1 VKPSPRRKARELA
14 VQAVYS
20 WQISQNPVNEIEVN
34 FIADNSKR
42 RFDIEYF
49 QQLLRGVTNS
59 VAELDLAISPHV
71 DRPLDDIDHVEKAIL
86 RVAVFELSE
95 CQDVPYRVV
104 INEAIELAKSFAADD
119 SHKFVNGVL
128 DKAVKLI
135 ISDCY
140 KQATHI
146 LKENIDSLHLMAQ
159 SLVEYE
165 TLDSEQIDDIMA
177 GAKPR
182 APGSKENKTESKKK
196 NDPSVGDTAEQS

>member
-20 WQISQNPVNEIEVN
+20 WQISQNSITDIEVN
-34 FIADNSKR
+34 FITENSKR

-49 QQLLRGVTNS
+49 QQLLRGVASN
-59 VAELDLAISPHV
+59 VGELDLAISPHV

-104 INEAIELAKSFAADD
+104 INEAIELAKLFAADD
-119 SHKFVNGVL
+119 SHKFINGVL

-135 ISDCY
+135 RPTD
-140 KQATHI
+140 Q
-146 LKENIDSLHLMAQ
+146 
-159 SLVEYE
+159 
-165 TLDSEQIDDIMA
+165 
-177 GAKPR
+177 
-182 APGSKENKTESKKK
+182 
-196 NDPSVGDTAEQS
+196 

>member
-14 VQAVYS
+14 VQAIYS
-20 WQISQNPVNEIEVN
+20 WQISQNSVSDIEVN

-49 QQLLRGVTNS
+49 QQLIRGVTGN

-86 RVAVFELSE
+86 RVAVYELSD

-135 ISDCY
+135 RPQD
-140 KQATHI
+140 
-146 LKENIDSLHLMAQ
+146 
-159 SLVEYE
+159 
-165 TLDSEQIDDIMA
+165 
-177 GAKPR
+177 
-182 APGSKENKTESKKK
+182 
-196 NDPSVGDTAEQS
+196 